1 MESGGKAL
9 TDLVPRNSGKD
20 VVGGR
25 STHGIPPERVFKAI
39 HIGFLAAGLMDSAG
53 TVFTAPRSEGRTH

>member
-1 MESGGKAL
+1 MESGGEAL
-9 TDLVPRNSGKD
+9 TDLMPRNSDKD

-39 HIGFLAAGLMDSAG
+39 HIGFLVAGLMASAG
-53 TVFTAPRSEGRTH
+53 TVLTAARNERRTH